1 VHHIHACRS
10 KVVQTD
16 LTSPPAEHFDPL
28 ALQISKVSEALALVV
43 QEQAYLRARE
53 ERHRIS
59 KRADHAFRPVNH
71 QFKSSQIVIHY
82 PVDLSSDNLRIHNQL
97 SPELAAIVRLVA

>member
-1 VHHIHACRS
+1 M
-10 KVVQTD
+10 D

-59 KRADHAFRPVNH
+59 RRANHAFRPIQSAIHLQSNPHSVPSQFIIQQSAFPH
-71 QFKSSQIVIHY
+71 Q
-82 PVDLSSDNLRIHNQL
+82 LR
-97 SPELAAIVRLVA
+97 PELAAIVCLVA